1 MADVK
6 KGSDL
11 ITTMGETEKRMKK
24 LERQMNV
31 PRVINS
37 VITASGTRTITTAP
51 GLGYLTGGT
60 STVDR
65 VTVVTTTN
73 CLIYIMVRVDMTTGV
88 NFGGAQVDLLDE
100 SAGLTYTI
108 MNPGP
113 ASGVFQSM
121 VTVPGTTAGG
131 YLGGAILGG
140 PLCLLST
147 SVDGIAAGKRNF
159 SLQYGCNTNSDTITV
174 KNRMLFAWVQPF

>member
-1 MADVK
+1 
-6 KGSDL
+6 
-11 ITTMGETEKRMKK
+11 
-24 LERQMNV
+24 
-31 PRVINS
+31 
-37 VITASGTRTITTAP
+37 
-51 GLGYLTGGT
+51 
-60 STVDR
+60 
-65 VTVVTTTN
+65 
-73 CLIYIMVRVDMTTGV
+73 V

-121 VTVPGTTAGG
+121 VTVPGETAGG

-159 SLQYGCNTNSDTITV
+159 SLQYGCNTASDTITV